1 MHLKTILLF
10 CSVCFFTDT
19 MSDGLNAI
27 QIQCL
32 QILVK
37 KYNDKDKVN
46 KVIKAFNVD
55 EEYDYNTEDN
65 ECKRVYEILYFMHQ
79 YHKAGDNITIPGDQK
94 EIIKLN
100 KNELESVFGNFCD
113 IGLSGDGIIDN
124 KNYKRLIDSI
134 HYSGL
139 IQKEYILKNWKRKI
153 QKKHKYDLGDVMIKL
168 LEFQSQFF
176 NLRFGKV
183 KYLKTIQEFI
193 EYILRGGTP
202 DQKIPILQLLLNV
215 KL

>member
-1 MHLKTILLF
+1 MHLKTILIF

-19 MSDGLNAI
+19 MSYGLNAI

-32 QILVK
+32 QVLVK

-46 KVIKAFNVD
+46 KVIKAFNVK

-65 ECKRVYEILYFMHQ
+65 EYKRVYKILYFMHK
-79 YHKAGDNITIPGDQK
+79 YDKVGDSITLPGDQK
-94 EIIKLN
+94 EIIKLD
-100 KNELESVFGNFCD
+100 KNELERVFGHFRELGLED
-113 IGLSGDGIIDN
+113 IGFIDYENYYNLINSIDYSDLLRNDDLLNDWKSII
-124 KNYKRLIDSI
+124 R
-134 HYSGL
+134 
-139 IQKEYILKNWKRKI
+139 EE
-153 QKKHKYDLGDVMIKL
+153 HKYDLGDVMIKL